1 MSVTSA
7 VSVEESET
15 LRRRSFD
22 RKRSGVTCTVVRAA
36 EREEILDCVRAAFGA
51 RPKMVH
57 VHESC
62 VPAAGHLATPAVAA
76 QHLAAE
82 SRRDGLRRARGFV
95 RCAHVG
101 SHVGA
106 RLDAGFDM
114 PDVLPIA
121 LGHFDYCLRHLDE
134 LTAAVLLSL
143 PAALADGERHLI
155 TRAGF
160 VPRAFEDAATEE
172 QDGRVVIECF
182 ARFASDLRH
191 GFAKACERFA

>member
-1 MSVTSA
+1 MSVTIA

-22 RKRSGVTCTVVRAA
+22 RKRSGVTCTVMCTA
-36 EREEILDCVRAAFGA
+36 EGDEILDCVRAAFGA

-57 VHESC
+57 IDKSC
-62 VPAAGHLATPAVAA
+62 VPAAGHPATPAVAA
-76 QHLAAE
+76 QHLAPE
-82 SRRDGLRRARGFV
+82 RRRDGLRRARGFL
-95 RCAHVG
+95 RCTHVG

-106 RLDAGFDM
+106 RLDAGFEM

-121 LGHFDYCLRHLDE
+121 FGHIDYCLRHLDE
-134 LTAAVLLSL
+134 LTAALLL
-143 PAALADGERHLI
+143 ALAAALAHGERHLI
-155 TRAGF
+155 TRPCF

-172 QDGRVVIECF
+172 QDGRVVIECL
-182 ARFASDLRH
+182 ARFAPDLRH